1 MIKPFVDMTDNE
13 ILDLITNNLELF
25 KNNLLYLLNSGIN
38 KLKKNSYLV
47 AHWIKQWS
55 NYLSYEKEFRNKT
68 HHKYDRGAVLNV
80 NFGFNIGS
88 ELGGMHYSIV
98 IDKKDSVKKSTL
110 TVIPLTSMKDY
121 IDLSKLSKD
130 KIFLGSFLTDA
141 ILNKIKI
148 EIKSNVDLSKDSV
161 KTKKDIKNKLQL
173 IDNIKKADKHID
185 ELSKMKLGSIA
196 HIGQIKT
203 ISKMR
208 IVSPT
213 TKDDLL
219 DNIKVP
225 PYLLDLINDKIKELY
240 IK

>member
-1 MIKPFVDMTDNE
+1 MTDNE
-13 ILDLITNNLELF
+13 ISDLIINNMELF
-25 KNNLLYLLNSGIN
+25 KTYLLGLLNSAIN
-38 KLKKNSYLV
+38 KLKKNSYLI
-47 AHWIKQWS
+47 AHWIKQWI
-55 NYLSYEKEFRNKT
+55 NYLSYEEEFRNKT
-68 HHKYDRGAVLNV
+68 HHKYERGSVLNI

-88 ELGGMHYSIV
+88 ELGGIHYAIV
-98 IDKKDSVKKSTL
+98 IDKKDSAKKSML
-110 TVIPLTSMKDY
+110 AVIPLTSMKDY

-130 KIFLGSFLTDA
+130 KIFLGSFLTDT
-141 ILNKIKI
+141 ILNKVQN
-148 EIKSNVDLSKDSV
+148 EVKSNVDLSKDFDN
-161 KTKKDIKNKLQL
+161 TKDDIKKTLRLLN
-173 IDNIKKADKHID
+173 NIKKADKHID
-185 ELSKMKLGSIA
+185 ELSKMKFGSIA

-225 PYLLDLINDKIKELY
+225 PNLLDIINDKIKELY